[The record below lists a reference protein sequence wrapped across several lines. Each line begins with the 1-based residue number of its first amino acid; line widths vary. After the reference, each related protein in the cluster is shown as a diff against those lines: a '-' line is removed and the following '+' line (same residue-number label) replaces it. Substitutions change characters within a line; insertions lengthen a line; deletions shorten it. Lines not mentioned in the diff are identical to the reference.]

1 MNIVFMGTPEF
12 AAVILASLLTSK
24 HHTLAVFTQPD
35 KPVGRKLILS
45 PSPVKTLAQQHKIPV
60 FCPSTLKLEETLNQ
74 LKTLQPDVIVV
85 AAYGMLLPKQILELP
100 KFGCIN
106 VHASLLPKYRGAA
119 PIQWSLINGE
129 PETGITIMFMEEKLD
144 AGAIVNQ
151 KSIKIEDDDSAK
163 TLFAKLATLGTSAL
177 LEGLELL
184 TKPDFKAKPQNHAQA
199 TFAPKITKEMGC
211 LDFSKSAQD
220 VFNLIRGLDIWPVAR
235 TQIGGKMVKIL
246 KAKIVPNNGL
256 KPGEIAKTKQLI
268 IGCADAAIELLTV
281 APENSKQMS
290 GSAFVNGYLT

>member
-12 AAVILASLLTSK
+12 AAVTLTSLLTSK
-24 HHTLAVFTQPD
+24 HHIIAVFTQPD
-35 KPVGRKLILS
+35 KPVGRKLILT
-45 PSPVKTLAQQHKIPV
+45 PSPVKMLAQQHKIPM
-60 FCPSTLKLEETLNQ
+60 FCPSTLKSEEILTR

-129 PETGITIMFMEEKLD
+129 SETGITIMFMEEKLD
-144 AGAIVNQ
+144 VGGIVNQ
-151 KSIKIEDDDSAK
+151 ESIKIEDDDSAK
-163 TLFAKLATLGTSAL
+163 TLFAKLAILGASAL

-184 TKPDFKAKPQNHAQA
+184 TKLDFKAKAQNEVQA
-199 TFAPKITKEMGC
+199 TFAPKITKEMSN
-211 LDFSKSAQD
+211 LDFSKPAQE

-235 TQIGGKMVKIL
+235 TQIGGKTVKIL
-246 KAKIVPNNGL
+246 KAKIVPNNSL
-256 KPGEIAKTKQLI
+256 KPGEIAKGKQLI
-268 IGCADAAIELLTV
+268 IGCADAAIELVTV
-281 APENSKQMS
+281 APENGKRMS

>member
-12 AAVILASLLTSK
+12 AAVTLTSLLTSK
-24 HHTLAVFTQPD
+24 YHIIAVFTQPD
-35 KPVGRKLILS
+35 KPVGRKLILT
-45 PSPVKTLAQQHKIPV
+45 PSPVKMLAQQHKIPV
-60 FCPSTLKLEETLNQ
+60 FCPSTLKSEEILTR
-74 LKTLQPDVIVV
+74 LKALQPDVIVV

-129 PETGITIMFMEEKLD
+129 SETGITIMFMEEKLD
-144 AGAIVNQ
+144 AGGIVNQ

-163 TLFAKLATLGTSAL
+163 TLFAKLAILGASAL

-184 TKPDFKAKPQNHAQA
+184 TKPDFEAKAQNEAQT
-199 TFAPKITKEMGC
+199 TFAPKITKEMSN
-211 LDFSKSAQD
+211 LDFSKPAQE

-235 TQIGGKMVKIL
+235 TQIGGKTVKIL

-256 KPGEIAKTKQLI
+256 KPGEIAKGKQLI

-281 APENSKQMS
+281 APENGKQMS

>member
-1 MNIVFMGTPEF
+1 MGTPEF
-12 AAVILASLLTSK
+12 AAVTLTSLLTSK
-24 HHTLAVFTQPD
+24 HHIIAVFTQPD
-35 KPVGRKLILS
+35 KPVGRKLILT
-45 PSPVKTLAQQHKIPV
+45 PSPVKMLAQQYKIPV
-60 FCPSTLKLEETLNQ
+60 FCPSTLKSEEILTR
-74 LKTLQPDVIVV
+74 LKALQPDVIVV

-129 PETGITIMFMEEKLD
+129 SETGITIMFMEEKLD
-144 AGAIVNQ
+144 AGGIVSQ

-163 TLFAKLATLGTSAL
+163 TLFAKLAILGASAL

-184 TKPDFKAKPQNHAQA
+184 TKPDFKAKAQNEVQT
-199 TFAPKITKEMGC
+199 TFAPKITKEMSN
-211 LDFSKSAQD
+211 LDFSKPAQE

-235 TQIGGKMVKIL
+235 TQIGGKTVKIL

-256 KPGEIAKTKQLI
+256 KPGEIAKSKRLI

-281 APENSKQMS
+281 APENGKQMS

>member
-12 AAVILASLLTSK
+12 AAVTLTSLFTSK
-24 HHTLAVFTQPD
+24 HHIIAVFTQPD
-35 KPVGRKLILS
+35 KPVGRKLILT
-45 PSPVKTLAQQHKIPV
+45 PSPVKMLAQQHKIPV
-60 FCPSTLKLEETLNQ
+60 FCPSTLKSEEILTR
-74 LKTLQPDVIVV
+74 LKALRPDVIVV

-129 PETGITIMFMEEKLD
+129 SETGITIMFMEEKLD
-144 AGAIVNQ
+144 AGGIVSQ

-163 TLFAKLATLGTSAL
+163 TLFAKLAILGASAL

-184 TKPDFKAKPQNHAQA
+184 TKPDFKAKAQNEVQT
-199 TFAPKITKEMGC
+199 TFAPKITKEMSN
-211 LDFSKSAQD
+211 LDFSKPAQE

-235 TQIGGKMVKIL
+235 TQIGGKTVKIL

-256 KPGEIAKTKQLI
+256 KPGEIAKGKQLI

-281 APENSKQMS
+281 APENGKQMS

>member
-12 AAVILASLLTSK
+12 AAVTLASLLASK
-24 HHTLAVFTQPD
+24 HHVFAVFTQPD
-35 KPVGRKLILS
+35 KPVGRKLILT

-60 FCPSTLKLEETLNQ
+60 FCPSTLKSEETLIQ

-85 AAYGMLLPKQILELP
+85 AAYGMLLPKHILKLP
-100 KFGCIN
+100 KFSCIN

-129 PETGITIMFMEEKLD
+129 SETGITIMFMEEKLD

-151 KSIKIEDDDSAK
+151 KSIKIEDNDSAK
-163 TLFAKLATLGTSAL
+163 TLFAKLATLGARAL
-177 LEGLELL
+177 LQGLELL
-184 TKPDFKAKPQNHAQA
+184 TKPDFKAKPQNQAQA
-199 TFAPKITKEMGC
+199 TFAPKITKDMGY
-211 LDFSKSAQD
+211 LDFSKPAQE

-235 TQIGGKMVKIL
+235 AQIGGKMVKIL
-246 KAKIVPNNGL
+246 KTKIVPNNGL

-281 APENSKQMS
+281 APENGKQMS

>member
-1 MNIVFMGTPEF
+1 MGTPEF
-12 AAVILASLLTSK
+12 AAVTLTSLLTSK
-24 HHTLAVFTQPD
+24 YHIIAVFTQPD
-35 KPVGRKLILS
+35 KPVGRKLILT
-45 PSPVKTLAQQHKIPV
+45 PSPVKMLAQQHKIPV
-60 FCPSTLKLEETLNQ
+60 FCPSTLKSEEILTR
-74 LKTLQPDVIVV
+74 LKALQPDVIVV

-129 PETGITIMFMEEKLD
+129 SETGITIMFMEEKLD
-144 AGAIVNQ
+144 AGGIVNQ

-163 TLFAKLATLGTSAL
+163 TLFAKLAILGASAL

-184 TKPDFKAKPQNHAQA
+184 TKPDFEAKAQNEAQT
-199 TFAPKITKEMGC
+199 TFAPKITKEMSN
-211 LDFSKSAQD
+211 LDFSKPAQE

-235 TQIGGKMVKIL
+235 TQIGGKTVKIL

-256 KPGEIAKTKQLI
+256 KPGEIAKGKQLI

-281 APENSKQMS
+281 APENGKQMS

>member
-24 HHTLAVFTQPD
+24 HHILAVLTQPD
-35 KPVGRKLILS
+35 KPVGRKLILT
-45 PSPVKTLAQQHKIPV
+45 PSPVKMLAQQHKIPV
-60 FCPSTLKLEETLNQ
+60 FCPSTLKSEETLNQ

-85 AAYGMLLPKQILELP
+85 AAYGVLLPKQILELP

-151 KSIKIEDDDSAK
+151 KSIKIADNDSAK
-163 TLFAKLATLGTSAL
+163 TLFAKLATLGASAL

-199 TFAPKITKEMGC
+199 TFAPKITKEMGY
-211 LDFSKSAQD
+211 LDFSKPAQE

-235 TQIGGKMVKIL
+235 AQIGGKTVKIL

-268 IGCADAAIELLTV
+268 IGCADSAIELLTV
-281 APENSKQMS
+281 APENGKLMS

>member
-12 AAVILASLLTSK
+12 AAVTLTSLLTSK
-24 HHTLAVFTQPD
+24 HHIIAVFTQPD
-35 KPVGRKLILS
+35 KPVGRKLILT
-45 PSPVKTLAQQHKIPV
+45 PSPVKMLAQQHKIPV
-60 FCPSTLKLEETLNQ
+60 FCPSTLKSEEILTR
-74 LKTLQPDVIVV
+74 LKALQPDVIVV

-129 PETGITIMFMEEKLD
+129 SETGITKMFMEEKLD
-144 AGAIVNQ
+144 AGGIVNQ
-151 KSIKIEDDDSAK
+151 ESIKIEDDDSAK
-163 TLFAKLATLGTSAL
+163 TLFAKLAILGASAL

-184 TKPDFKAKPQNHAQA
+184 TKPDFKAKAQNEAQA
-199 TFAPKITKEMGC
+199 TFAPKITKEMSN
-211 LDFSKSAQD
+211 LDFSKPAQE

-235 TQIGGKMVKIL
+235 TQIGGKTVKIL
-246 KAKIVPNNGL
+246 KAKIVPNNSL
-256 KPGEIAKTKQLI
+256 KPGEIAKSKRLI
-268 IGCADAAIELLTV
+268 IGCADAAIELVTV
-281 APENSKQMS
+281 APENGKQMS

>member
-12 AAVILASLLTSK
+12 AAVTLTSLLTSK
-24 HHTLAVFTQPD
+24 HHIIAVFTQPD
-35 KPVGRKLILS
+35 KPVGRKLILT
-45 PSPVKTLAQQHKIPV
+45 PSPVKMLAQQHKIPV
-60 FCPSTLKLEETLNQ
+60 FCPSTLKSEEILTR
-74 LKTLQPDVIVV
+74 LKSLRPDVIVV

-129 PETGITIMFMEEKLD
+129 SETGITIMFMEEKLD
-144 AGAIVNQ
+144 AGGIVNQ
-151 KSIKIEDDDSAK
+151 ESIKIEDDDSAK
-163 TLFAKLATLGTSAL
+163 TLFAKLAILGASAL

-184 TKPDFKAKPQNHAQA
+184 TKPDFKAKAQNEAQA
-199 TFAPKITKEMGC
+199 TFAPKITKEMSN
-211 LDFSKSAQD
+211 LDFSKPAQE

-235 TQIGGKMVKIL
+235 TQIGGKTVKIL
-246 KAKIVPNNGL
+246 KAKIVPNNSL
-256 KPGEIAKTKQLI
+256 KPGEIAKGKQLI
-268 IGCADAAIELLTV
+268 IGCADAAIELVTV
-281 APENSKQMS
+281 APENGKQMS

>member
-12 AAVILASLLTSK
+12 AAVTLTSLLASK
-24 HHTLAVFTQPD
+24 HHMIAVFTQPD
-35 KPVGRKLILS
+35 KPVGRKLILT
-45 PSPVKTLAQQHKIPV
+45 PSPVKMLAQQHKIPV
-60 FCPSTLKLEETLNQ
+60 FCPFTLKSEEILTR
-74 LKTLQPDVIVV
+74 LKSLQPDVIVV

-129 PETGITIMFMEEKLD
+129 SETGITIMFMEEKLD
-144 AGAIVNQ
+144 AGGIVNQ

-163 TLFAKLATLGTSAL
+163 TLFAKLAILGASAL

-184 TKPDFKAKPQNHAQA
+184 TKPDFKAKAQNEVQA
-199 TFAPKITKEMGC
+199 TFAPKITKEMSN
-211 LDFSKSAQD
+211 LDFSKPAQE

-235 TQIGGKMVKIL
+235 TQIGGKTVKIL

-256 KPGEIAKTKQLI
+256 KPGEIAKGKQLI

-281 APENSKQMS
+281 APENGKQMS

>member
-12 AAVILASLLTSK
+12 AAVILASLLASK
-24 HHTLAVFTQPD
+24 HRVVAAFTQPD
-35 KPVGRKLILS
+35 KPVGRKLILT
-45 PSPVKTLAQQHKIPV
+45 PSPVKILAQQHKIPV
-60 FCPSTLKLEETLNQ
+60 FCPFTLKSEEILTQ
-74 LKTLQPDVIVV
+74 LKILQPDIIVV
-85 AAYGMLLPKQILELP
+85 AAYGMLLPKQILDMP

-129 PETGITIMFMEEKLD
+129 AETGITIMFMEEKLD
-144 AGAIVNQ
+144 AGAIVSQ

-163 TLFAKLATLGTSAL
+163 TLFAKLAALGAGAL

-184 TKPDFKAKPQNHAQA
+184 TKPNFKAKPQNQAQA
-199 TFAPKITKEMGC
+199 TFAPKITKEMSN
-211 LDFSKSAQD
+211 LDFSKPAQE

-235 TQIGGKMVKIL
+235 AQIGGKTVKIL

-256 KPGEIAKTKQLI
+256 KPGEVAKTKQLI

-281 APENSKQMS
+281 APENGRYMS

>member
-12 AAVILASLLTSK
+12 AAVTLTSLFTSK
-24 HHTLAVFTQPD
+24 HHIIAVFTQPD
-35 KPVGRKLILS
+35 KPVGRKLILT
-45 PSPVKTLAQQHKIPV
+45 PSPVKMLAQQHKIPM
-60 FCPSTLKLEETLNQ
+60 FCPSTLKSEEILTR
-74 LKTLQPDVIVV
+74 LKALQPDVIVV

-129 PETGITIMFMEEKLD
+129 SETGITIMFMEEKLD
-144 AGAIVNQ
+144 AGGIVNQ

-163 TLFAKLATLGTSAL
+163 TLFAKLAILGASAL

-184 TKPDFKAKPQNHAQA
+184 TKPDFKAKAQNKVQA
-199 TFAPKITKEMGC
+199 TFAPKITKEMSN
-211 LDFSKSAQD
+211 LDFSKPAQE

-235 TQIGGKMVKIL
+235 TQIGGKTVKIL
-246 KAKIVPNNGL
+246 KAKIVPNNSL
-256 KPGEIAKTKQLI
+256 KPGEIAKGKQLI

-281 APENSKQMS
+281 APENGKQMS

>member
-12 AAVILASLLTSK
+12 AAVTLTSLLTSK
-24 HHTLAVFTQPD
+24 HHIIAVFTQPD
-35 KPVGRKLILS
+35 KPVGRKLILT
-45 PSPVKTLAQQHKIPV
+45 PSPVKMLAQQYKIPV
-60 FCPSTLKLEETLNQ
+60 FCPSTLKSEEILTR
-74 LKTLQPDVIVV
+74 LKALQPDVIVV

-129 PETGITIMFMEEKLD
+129 SETGITIMFMEEKLD
-144 AGAIVNQ
+144 AGGIVSQ

-163 TLFAKLATLGTSAL
+163 TLFAKLAILGASAL

-184 TKPDFKAKPQNHAQA
+184 TKPDFKAKAQNEVQT
-199 TFAPKITKEMGC
+199 TFAPKITKEMSN
-211 LDFSKSAQD
+211 LDFSKPAQE

-235 TQIGGKMVKIL
+235 TQIGGKTVKIL

-256 KPGEIAKTKQLI
+256 KPGEIAKSKRLI

-281 APENSKQMS
+281 APENGKQMS

>member
-12 AAVILASLLTSK
+12 AAVTLTSLLTSK
-24 HHTLAVFTQPD
+24 HHIIAVFTQPD
-35 KPVGRKLILS
+35 KPVGRKLIPT
-45 PSPVKTLAQQHKIPV
+45 PSPVKMLAQQHKIPV
-60 FCPSTLKLEETLNQ
+60 FCPSTLKSEEILTR
-74 LKTLQPDVIVV
+74 LKALQPDVIVV

-100 KFGCIN
+100 KSGCIN

-129 PETGITIMFMEEKLD
+129 SETGITIMFMEEKLD
-144 AGAIVNQ
+144 AGGIVSQ

-163 TLFAKLATLGTSAL
+163 TLFVKLAILGASTL

-184 TKPDFKAKPQNHAQA
+184 TKPDFKAKAQNEVPA
-199 TFAPKITKEMGC
+199 TFAPKITKEMSN
-211 LDFSKSAQD
+211 LDFSKPAQE
-220 VFNLIRGLDIWPVAR
+220 VLNLIRGLDIWPVAR
-235 TQIGGKMVKIL
+235 TQIGGKTVKIL

-256 KPGEIAKTKQLI
+256 KPGEIAKGKQLI

-281 APENSKQMS
+281 APENGKQMS

>member
-12 AAVILASLLTSK
+12 AAVTLTSLLTSK
-24 HHTLAVFTQPD
+24 HHIIAVFTQPD
-35 KPVGRKLILS
+35 KPVGRKLILT
-45 PSPVKTLAQQHKIPV
+45 PSPVKMLAQQHKIPV
-60 FCPSTLKLEETLNQ
+60 FCPSTLKSEEILTR
-74 LKTLQPDVIVV
+74 LKALQPDVIVV

-129 PETGITIMFMEEKLD
+129 SETGITIMFMEEKLD
-144 AGAIVNQ
+144 AGGIVSQ

-163 TLFAKLATLGTSAL
+163 TLFAKLAILGASAL

-184 TKPDFKAKPQNHAQA
+184 TKPDFKAKAQNEVQT
-199 TFAPKITKEMGC
+199 TFAPKITKEMSN
-211 LDFSKSAQD
+211 LDFSKPAQE

-235 TQIGGKMVKIL
+235 TQIGGKTVKIL

-256 KPGEIAKTKQLI
+256 KPGEIAKSKRLI

-281 APENSKQMS
+281 APENGKQMS

>member
-12 AAVILASLLTSK
+12 AAVTLTSLLTSK
-24 HHTLAVFTQPD
+24 HHIIAVFTQPD
-35 KPVGRKLILS
+35 KPVGRKLILT
-45 PSPVKTLAQQHKIPV
+45 PSPVKMLAQQHKIPM
-60 FCPSTLKLEETLNQ
+60 FCPSTLKSEEILTR
-74 LKTLQPDVIVV
+74 LKALQPDVIVV

-129 PETGITIMFMEEKLD
+129 SETGITIMLMEEKLD
-144 AGAIVNQ
+144 AGGIVNQ

-163 TLFAKLATLGTSAL
+163 TLFAKLAILGASAL

-184 TKPDFKAKPQNHAQA
+184 TKPDFKAKAQNKVQA
-199 TFAPKITKEMGC
+199 TFAPKITKEMSN
-211 LDFSKSAQD
+211 LDFSKPAQQ

-235 TQIGGKMVKIL
+235 TQIGGKTVKIL
-246 KAKIVPNNGL
+246 KAKIVPNNSL
-256 KPGEIAKTKQLI
+256 KPGEIAKGKQLI

-281 APENSKQMS
+281 APENGKQMS

>member
-12 AAVILASLLTSK
+12 AAVTLTSLLTSK
-24 HHTLAVFTQPD
+24 HHIIAVFTQPD
-35 KPVGRKLILS
+35 KPVGRKLILT
-45 PSPVKTLAQQHKIPV
+45 PSPVKMLAQQHKIPV
-60 FCPSTLKLEETLNQ
+60 FCPSTLKSEEILTR
-74 LKTLQPDVIVV
+74 LKSLRPDVIVV

-129 PETGITIMFMEEKLD
+129 SETGITIMFMAEKLD
-144 AGAIVNQ
+144 AGGIVNQ

-163 TLFAKLATLGTSAL
+163 TLFAKLAILGTSAL

-184 TKPDFKAKPQNHAQA
+184 TKPDFKAKAQNEVRA
-199 TFAPKITKEMGC
+199 TFAPKITKEMSN
-211 LDFSKSAQD
+211 LDFSKPAQE
-220 VFNLIRGLDIWPVAR
+220 VLNLIRGLDIWPVAR
-235 TQIGGKMVKIL
+235 TQIGGKTVKIL
-246 KAKIVPNNGL
+246 KAKIVPNNSL
-256 KPGEIAKTKQLI
+256 KPGEIAKGKQLI
-268 IGCADAAIELLTV
+268 IGCADTAIELLTI
-281 APENSKQMS
+281 APENGKQMS

>member
-12 AAVILASLLTSK
+12 AAVTLTSLLTSK
-24 HHTLAVFTQPD
+24 HHIIAVFTQPD
-35 KPVGRKLILS
+35 KPVGRKLILT
-45 PSPVKTLAQQHKIPV
+45 PSPVKMLAQQHKIPV
-60 FCPSTLKLEETLNQ
+60 FCPSTLKSEEILTR
-74 LKTLQPDVIVV
+74 LKSLRPDVIVV

-129 PETGITIMFMEEKLD
+129 SETGITIMFMEEKLD
-144 AGAIVNQ
+144 AGGIVSQ

-163 TLFAKLATLGTSAL
+163 TLFAKLAILGASAL

-184 TKPDFKAKPQNHAQA
+184 TKPDFKAKAQNEVQT
-199 TFAPKITKEMGC
+199 TFAPKITKEMSN
-211 LDFSKSAQD
+211 LDFSKPAQE

-235 TQIGGKMVKIL
+235 TQIGGKTVKIL

-256 KPGEIAKTKQLI
+256 KPGEIAKSKRLI

-281 APENSKQMS
+281 APENGKQMS